1 MKKMFA
7 LLLCLPMLL
16 SMAACGN
23 KNGAEEEKE
32 KTISYYVVTSEKH
45 YNKDELTSSAEFTY
59 DSKGRPL
66 TMKIEMAGKRT
77 METKLSYDKYGNKI
91 RETYTYTELATGLTT
106 TTDEIYELT
115 YEGDKLTH
123 CTITDQAGDG
133 RGFDL
138 RYDDQGRLVL
148 VDYDEAYTQA
158 RLDLWHTYEYDD
170 QGRLIKETS
179 CKKRATGLSIV
190 DASMVYSVVQMRY
203 QYGKDD
209 NVFYTEYTA
218 NFLEEV
224 TPETL
229 QEQALEKKPEQYN
242 YCFDKDGKV
251 IYVGA
256 DEEDV
261 YKKEYGAL
269 QDDDRYTFDAH
280 GNLLSYVNGEARV
293 EYTYEKREL
302 TRKEAEM
309 ANRLAH
315 GASSFMTPY
324 IIFGKLDP
332 LYVDVAPVVYYT
344 PYLRNPVYYLAP
356 CPLWYMPKK

>member
-1 MKKMFA
+1 MKKLFT
-7 LLLCLPMLL
+7 LLLCLCLLL
-16 SMAACGN
+16 SMAACGS
-23 KNGAEEEKE
+23 KKDAEEKE
-32 KTISYYVVTSEKH
+32 KMVSYYVVTSEKH

-66 TMKIEMAGKRT
+66 TMKIEMVGTRT
-77 METKLSYDKYGNKI
+77 TETKLSYDKNGNKI
-91 RETYTYTELATGLTT
+91 RETYTYTDLATGLTS

-123 CTITDQAGDG
+123 CTITDQAGDS

-138 RYDDQGRLVL
+138 RYDDQGRLL
-148 VDYDEAYTQA
+148 RVDYDEAYTQA
-158 RLDLWHTYEYDD
+158 MLDLWHTYEYDD

-179 CKKRATGLSIV
+179 CKKMVTGLSITA
-190 DASMVYSVVQMRY
+190 ASMVYSVVQMRY
-203 QYGKDD
+203 QYGEDN

-218 NFLEEV
+218 RFLEEV

-229 QEQALEKKPEQYN
+229 QEQVLEKKTEQYN

-251 IYVGA
+251 IYVGT

-261 YKKEYGAL
+261 YKEEYGTL
-269 QDDDRYTFDAH
+269 MDDDRYTFDAH

-315 GASSFMTPY
+315 GAFSFMTQY
-324 IIFGKLDP
+324 MMFGKLDP
-332 LYVDVAPVVYYT
+332 LYVDVAPLIYYA